1 MRVKWVAV
9 VLAVLC
15 LVTVA
20 VGGSLGDRSSD
31 EKYLC
36 IVQSEL
42 QRGIDGLTEVED
54 NRSLVRGIYDV
65 LTTEEVLLEG
75 DFFATAENGQEE
87 HTLSVKLSSLA
98 NLYTAD
104 GALDHIVVVSNIG
117 NVPGY
122 VRTWFAFEMGDLTA
136 EEFKASVLLNCN
148 EAAWRWDEF
157 EYGVEIDGGRYAVVC
172 AEYKTALAAEATTEP
187 SLLQILLCN
196 TVDDETARRLDGNR
210 DGKYEVKAFSRAVSD
225 KGAWGAGEIT
235 DPWSN

>member
-15 LVTVA
+15 LVTAV

-31 EKYLC
+31 DKYIC

-42 QRGIDGLTEVED
+42 QRGVDGLTEVKD
-54 NRSLVRGIYDV
+54 GRSLVRGAYDV
-65 LTTEEVLLEG
+65 LTTEKVLLEG
-75 DFFATAENGQEE
+75 NFFATAENGQEE

-136 EEFKASVLLNCN
+136 EEFKSSVLLNCN
-148 EAAWRWDEF
+148 EDSWCWDEF
-157 EYGVEIDGGRYAVVC
+157 EYGVEIDGGKYAVVC
-172 AEYKTALAAEATTEP
+172 AEYKTLLDTEATTEP
-187 SLLQILLCN
+187 SLLQIMLYK
-196 TVDDETARRLDGNR
+196 TVDDETAQRLDGNR

-225 KGAWGAGEIT
+225 KGAWGAEKIT